1 MGRMP
6 REHKLPRARK
16 TKEVRVAII
25 YDTKETGAATVIA
38 IVTGIADQAG
48 EAKEGAPS
56 VERLH
61 HREHLLRA
69 LRGRVMPTPSRPP
82 SP

>member
-1 MGRMP
+1 MEKAP

-16 TKEVRVAII
+16 TKEVRVAVI
-25 YDTKETGAATVIA
+25 YDARMTGTATATA

-56 VERLH
+56 IERLL
-61 HREHLLRA
+61 HREHLR
-69 LRGRVMPTPSRPP
+69 RVLQDHAI
-82 SP
+82 